1 MDEVQAAR
9 TREQNDKENSDL
21 ANVNKRSSGR
31 QAGRRSRADRQ
42 RAKEE
47 RMMEMDDARPAG
59 SSTARRLRRPRSR
72 SRSLPAA
79 AAPLA
84 VADDAERAM
93 DAPRSGV
100 LSGGSVPLALASSNI
115 ARAGA
120 VASQSLAAPLGAA
133 AGGRVPITPVQRAEC
148 ARTSGPP
155 PPPRPPLVFD
165 ADDAVLS
172 CTADPDGARAIARSG
187 GGGNVSSARLGAPGV
202 DMSVSSGTGSGASDD
217 GFEMISDSAPSEPN
231 SSEHDFELV
240 AAP

>member
-1 MDEVQAAR
+1 MDEALAR

-21 ANVNKRSSGR
+21 ANVKERAPGR

-120 VASQSLAAPLGAA
+120 VASQSLAAPLGAFGRDDVRRRTRGGV
-133 AGGRVPITPVQRAEC
+133 GGRLVLLHHGAVQDAQRRALGADDIPDRDGEEVALLEREGGPVV
-148 ARTSGPP
+148 GDG
-155 PPPRPPLVFD
+155 V
-165 ADDAVLS
+165 DDAVH
-172 CTADPDGARAIARSG
+172 AREHLAVALRLLGELGSKDVLVALSG
-187 GGGNVSSARLGAPGV
+187 GGGG
-202 DMSVSSGTGSGASDD
+202 
-217 GFEMISDSAPSEPN
+217 
-231 SSEHDFELV
+231 
-240 AAP
+240 

>member
-1 MDEVQAAR
+1 MDEALAR

-21 ANVNKRSSGR
+21 ANVKERAPGR

-84 VADDAERAM
+84 VAHDADFAM
-93 DAPRSGV
+93 DVPQTGV
-100 LSGGSVPLALASSNI
+100 VNGGSAPLGLASSNN
-115 ARAGA
+115 ARVVTA
-120 VASQSLAAPLGAA
+120 QSLAAPLGAA
-133 AGGRVPITPVQRAEC
+133 AGGRVPVTPVQRAEC
-148 ARTSGPP
+148 ARSSGPP
-155 PPPRPPLVFD
+155 PPQPLFD
-165 ADDAVLS
+165 AGDAVLS
-172 CTADPDGARAIARSG
+172 CTADADGARARARSG
-187 GGGNVSSARLGAPGV
+187 GGGTMSSARLGAPGG

-217 GFEMISDSAPSEPN
+217 GFEMISSDGAPSEPN